1 MLINSNNT
9 RKGPNCSQTK
19 QPMRW
24 NTFLDTWY
32 TTTTVKESPT
42 FYLYS
47 VEHNFPT
54 HYKSSCLPESPM
66 LSTFF
71 HMNPFMQR
79 KKTRG
84 NTNELALVK
93 AAAWAWYQHGSG
105 SEGKQ
110 MREFDITR
118 SRQAPGSSR
127 YRLEAMR
134 TAKEAMERSR
144 SSSAH
149 SSIHTSNSLLDAFE
163 IESISRQLDC
173 LVGSSGNNFYT
184 RFLAGDNVHQENVKL
199 LDKVDTGGMKKKKKK
214 VKGFWPRH
222 AIACGTR
229 EDVVDA
235 RVFRD
240 RRRPE
245 KRVPAVI
252 LTACRPRASLSWWS
266 IAILDFG
273 LVVGF
278 VLSCFFA
285 LDICVAILCCKPT
298 PMLSFTERFTW

>member
-1 MLINSNNT
+1 
-9 RKGPNCSQTK
+9 
-19 QPMRW
+19 
-24 NTFLDTWY
+24 
-32 TTTTVKESPT
+32 
-42 FYLYS
+42 
-47 VEHNFPT
+47 
-54 HYKSSCLPESPM
+54 M

-84 NTNELALVK
+84 STDELAVVK

-105 SEGKQ
+105 SEGKN

-134 TAKEAMERSR
+134 IAEEAMEGSR

-149 SSIHTSNSLLDAFE
+149 SSIHTSNSLLDVFE
-163 IESISRQLDC
+163 VESISRQLDC

-199 LDKVDTGGMKKKKKK
+199 LDNVDTGGMKKKKKK
-214 VKGFWPRH
+214 KKVKRFWPRH
-222 AIACGTR
+222 AITCGTM

-245 KRVPAVI
+245 KRVPVVS
-252 LTACRPRASLSWWS
+252 LTACMPRASLS
-266 IAILDFG
+266 
-273 LVVGF
+273 
-278 VLSCFFA
+278 
-285 LDICVAILCCKPT
+285 
-298 PMLSFTERFTW
+298 